1 MELWQDV
8 IQQIKELG
16 LKNGLKD
23 HLQKFLNLKSFH
35 QLN

>member
-16 LKNGLKD
+16 LKNGLED
-23 HLQKFLNLKSFH
+23 HLQKRLNLKLFH